1 MFSLVVCVDSNWGI
15 AKNGQLLEW
24 IPEDLK
30 NFQKITKDSVVVMGK
45 TTFQS
50 LPNGPLKNR
59 INVVLTRDK
68 KFKSKDVVIC
78 NSVEECIK
86 KVKKYNKNIFII
98 GGSQIYQQFLPHC
111 DKAHVTKIF
120 NDYNADTFMVNL
132 DNEKNW
138 MIDSWGSVKN
148 YKNIQYQHYEYV
160 RIK

>member
-98 GGSQIYQQFLPHC
+98 GGSQIYQQFLLYC
-111 DKAHVTKIF
+111 DKAYVTKIF

>member
-98 GGSQIYQQFLPHC
+98 GGSQIYQQFLLYC
-111 DKAHVTKIF
+111 DKAYVTKIF

-132 DNEKNW
+132 DSEKNW